1 MSLRMQGMVWERSR
15 EFPNLGPP
23 EGCRMTFTAKDQP
36 TPSVLPSG
44 WPHWARTII
53 PVDPRQ
59 ALHTFNFSDV
69 AGQFPA
75 SANFVEGIADWDIPD
90 SKIARDFAVMVLPST
105 TPYVIVQYR
114 TPMASSRKFRDAKVP
129 HRGYQHIVTTV
140 QTGIVTIC
148 PEGPVGAVI
157 ARLKPEAAAC
167 LLGDPIQEFADTK
180 VDLGAVFDADE
191 VNFLAERLA
200 ESRCSYDRITAVL
213 RFLLANVRPHGRD
226 PVVYRAAAHLRSNP
240 SLRVGV
246 LAAELGLSERHLS
259 RKFNTVF
266 GIGPKRFARIA
277 RVEHVLAACGR
288 GAAWA
293 DIAYS
298 CGFTDQAHMVNDF
311 NAILGATPDHL
322 FRAPLT
328 GQYRKS
334 TTAP

>member
-1 MSLRMQGMVWERSR
+1 MKFSAW
-15 EFPNLGPP
+15 
-23 EGCRMTFTAKDQP
+23 DQP
-36 TPSVLPSG
+36 TPSVLPSR

-53 PVDPRQ
+53 PLGPPQAPRT
-59 ALHTFNFSDV
+59 LDFLDV

-75 SANFVEGIADWDIPD
+75 LAHVVEGIVDWDIPD
-90 SKIARDFAVMVLPST
+90 SKIAREFAVTVLPST
-105 TPYVIVQYR
+105 TPYVVVQYR
-114 TPMASSRKFRDAKVP
+114 KSIASSRKFRDAIVP

-140 QTGIVTIC
+140 QTGIVSIC
-148 PEGPVGAVI
+148 PDGPVGVVT

-180 VDLGAVFDADE
+180 VDLGAVFDAGE
-191 VNFLAERLA
+191 VALLAERLA
-200 ESRCSYDRITAVL
+200 ESRCSYDRIAAVSQ
-213 RFLLANVRPHGRD
+213 FLLANVRPHGRD
-226 PVVYRAAAHLRSNP
+226 PVVCRAAANLRSNP
-240 SLRVGV
+240 SLRVGA

-311 NAILGATPDHL
+311 NAILGATPDYL
-322 FRAPLT
+322 FRGPLT
-328 GQYRKS
+328 GQVREN
-334 TTAP
+334 TTAS

>member
-1 MSLRMQGMVWERSR
+1 
-15 EFPNLGPP
+15 
-23 EGCRMTFTAKDQP
+23 MTFTAWDQP
-36 TPSVLPSG
+36 RPSALPSR
-44 WPHWARTII
+44 WPQWAGTII
-53 PVDPRQ
+53 PLGPCE
-59 ALHTFNFSDV
+59 ALRTFDFLDV

-75 SANFVEGIADWDIPD
+75 LANFVEGIADWDIPD
-90 SKIARDFAVMVLPST
+90 TKIARDFAVTVLPST

-114 TPMASSRKFRDAKVP
+114 TPMASSQKFRDAIVP

-140 QTGIVTIC
+140 QTGIVTCVC
-148 PEGPVGAVI
+148 PDGPVGVVI

-167 LLGDPIQEFADTK
+167 LLGDRIQEFADTK
-180 VDLGAVFDADE
+180 VDLGAVFDAGE
-191 VNFLAERLA
+191 VTFLAERLA
-200 ESRCSYDRITAVL
+200 ESRCSYDRIAAVL

-226 PVVYRAAAHLRSNP
+226 PVVCRAAANLRSNP

-328 GQYRKS
+328 GQYRDS
-334 TTAP
+334 AVTVAAAGLSSPAS

>member
-1 MSLRMQGMVWERSR
+1 
-15 EFPNLGPP
+15 
-23 EGCRMTFTAKDQP
+23 MTFTVWNQP
-36 TPSVLPSG
+36 TPPASPTRWSQ
-44 WPHWARTII
+44 WARSIVSLG
-53 PVDPRQ
+53 PYEK
-59 ALHTFNFSDV
+59 ALRSMDFLDV

-75 SANFVEGIADWDIPD
+75 LANVVESIADWDIPD
-90 SKIARDFAVMVLPST
+90 SKIAQGLALTVMPST

-114 TPMASSRKFRDAKVP
+114 APVASSQKFRDAIVQ

-140 QTGIVTIC
+140 QKGVVTVR
-148 PEGPVGAVI
+148 PDGPVGVVI

-167 LLGDPIQEFADTK
+167 LLRDRIQEFADTK
-180 VDLGAVFDADE
+180 VDLGAVFDAGE
-191 VNFLAERLA
+191 VAFLAERLA
-200 ESRCSYDRITAVL
+200 ESRCSYDRMAEVL
-213 RFLLANVRPHGRD
+213 RFLMANVRPDGRD
-226 PVVYRAAAHLRSNP
+226 PVVHRAAANLRSNP

-311 NAILGATPDHL
+311 SAILGATPDHL

-328 GQYRKS
+328 GQYRDS
-334 TTAP
+334 TAAP